1 MRLERLRI
9 RDFRNIPSAEISFSG
24 RRTVVLGANG
34 QGKTNLLEAVH
45 LLCLTKA
52 FRTNR
57 LNQLVRRPAA
67 PTEAASPSPAE
78 GSADPS
84 TAETAQFLVEGD
96 FESTRRGR
104 RRARAHLREGAL
116 VFELDGS
123 RCRGRDYYGQLPLVL
138 LSPESLD
145 VSQGGPDERRR
156 TLDRL
161 LSAASPVYLDLLLRY
176 QRALRQRTTLLAR
189 EGSARE
195 LELWELELAQS
206 GLELT
211 RRRRTFS
218 AELGRQVREEHEA
231 HFAPNSPFQLAYEPS
246 LDEAWSV
253 ENCLAALAEGRE
265 GDLRRGWARLGPHRD
280 ELPVRL
286 GGLALR
292 SYGSQGQH
300 KLFMLCLVLA
310 ETRLLRQWTGE
321 APILLLDDLFGLLDD
336 EKIRALASAV
346 DPELQVLI
354 STTSLRHL
362 DVLGEGAQVLHCENG
377 RYREDEA

>member
-1 MRLERLRI
+1 LERLRV
-9 RDFRNIPSAEISFSG
+9 RDFRNIPSAEIVFKG
-24 RRTVVLGANG
+24 HCTVVLGSNG

-57 LNQLVRRPAA
+57 LNQLVRRSTPADDGTPPVGSRPSEAGLESA
-67 PTEAASPSPAE
+67 P
-78 GSADPS
+78 
-84 TAETAQFLVEGD
+84 QFLVEGD
-96 FESTRRGR
+96 FESIRRGR
-104 RRARAHLREGAL
+104 RQARALLKEGAL

-161 LSAASPVYLDLLLRY
+161 LSAASPLYLDLLLRY
-176 QRALRQRTTLLAR
+176 QRALRQRTALLAR
-189 EGSARE
+189 EGSVRE
-195 LELWELELAQS
+195 LELWELELSQS

-211 RRRRTFS
+211 RRRRDFT
-218 AELGRQVREEHEA
+218 AELSGLVRQVHAA
-231 HFAPNSPFQLAYEPS
+231 HFSPSSTFDLGYEPS
-246 LDEAWSV
+246 LDEAWNPES
-253 ENCLAALAEGRE
+253 CQQALAEARE
-265 GDLRRGWARLGPHRD
+265 GDQRRGWARLGPHRD

-286 GGLALR
+286 GDLALR
-292 SYGSQGQH
+292 NFGSQGQH

-310 ETRLLRQWTGE
+310 ETRLLQTWTGE
-321 APILLLDDLFGLLDD
+321 TPILLLDDLFGLLDD

-346 DPELQVLI
+346 DPGLQVLI

-362 DVLGEGAQVLHCENG
+362 DALGEGAQVLHCENG
-377 RYREDEA
+377 RYREDAA

>member
-1 MRLERLRI
+1 VRLERLRI
-9 RDFRNIPSAEISFSG
+9 RGFRNIPAAEIVFRG
-24 RRTVVLGANG
+24 RHTVVLGDNG

-57 LNQLVRRPAA
+57 LNQLVRRP
-67 PTEAASPSPAE
+67 TLSQDEGAE
-78 GSADPS
+78 DAGEDAG
-84 TAETAQFLVEGD
+84 FLVEGEFD
-96 FESTRRGR
+96 SLRRGR
-104 RRARAHLREGAL
+104 RRARALLRDGAL

-123 RCRGRDYYGQLPLVL
+123 RCRGRDYFGQLPLVL

-176 QRALRQRTTLLAR
+176 QRALRQRTALLVR
-189 EGSARE
+189 DGSAPE
-195 LELWELELAQS
+195 LDLWEQELAQG

-211 RRRRTFS
+211 RRRRQFS
-218 AELGRQVREEHEA
+218 AELGQQVQAVHQE
-231 HFAPNSPFQLAYEPS
+231 HFAPGAVFALGYEPS
-246 LDEAWSV
+246 LDEDWSV
-253 ENCLAALAEGRE
+253 EACRAALAAGRE
-265 GDLRRGWARLGPHRD
+265 GDARRGWTRLGPHRD
-280 ELPVRL
+280 DLPVL
-286 GGLALR
+286 LDGLSLR
-292 SYGSQGQH
+292 HYGSQGQH

-321 APILLLDDLFGLLDD
+321 TPLLLLDDLFGLLDD
-336 EKIRALASAV
+336 EKIRALTSAV

-362 DVLGEGAQVLHCENG
+362 DVLGVGQVLHCENG
-377 RYREDEA
+377 RYREDAA